1 MEWVSILIKWVSPWI
16 SVGGLVFSIVAWRTA
31 NQAKK
36 DAKSAV
42 DGTIKKVNNQRDI
55 LEIQNIIS
63 KLETAR
69 SAANKWT
76 TDADKKLQTG
86 HDYSEALKSVRDAQD
101 LLECWVP
108 ADMDKTFKDQLER
121 KKKDL
126 GDYCDKISAPE
137 NNENH
142 WKGVVTST
150 QSLRRLL
157 RPHLRKLEN
166 DIVRQT

>member
-1 MEWVSILIKWVSPWI
+1 MI
-16 SVGGLVFSIVAWRTA
+16 SVGGLFFSIVAWRTA

-69 SAANKWT
+69 SAANIWT
-76 TDADKKLQTG
+76 TDANKKLQTG
-86 HDYSEALKSVRDAQD
+86 HYYSEALKSVRDAQD

-121 KKKDL
+121 GKKDL

-142 WKGVVTST
+142 WEGVVTST

-157 RPHLRKLEN
+157 REHQIKLEN
-166 DIVRQT
+166 GIVRQT

>member
-1 MEWVSILIKWVSPWI
+1 MI
-16 SVGGLVFSIVAWRTA
+16 SVGGLFFSIVAWRTA

-76 TDADKKLQTG
+76 TDADKKLQTR

-121 KKKDL
+121 GKKDL
-126 GDYCDKISAPE
+126 RDYCDDISDPE

-142 WKGVVTST
+142 WEGVVTST

>member
-36 DAKSAV
+36 DAKFAV

-55 LEIQNIIS
+55 RAIQDIIS
-63 KLETAR
+63 KLENAR
-69 SAANKWT
+69 SAAYIWT
-76 TDADKKLQTG
+76 TGADKKLQTF
-86 HDYSEALKSVRDAQD
+86 HKCSEALKLVRDAQD
-101 LLECWVP
+101 FLECWVP

-126 GDYCDKISAPE
+126 GGYCDKISDPE
-137 NNENH
+137 NNENN
-142 WKGVVTST
+142 WNGVVTST

-157 RPHLRKLEN
+157 GPHLRTLEN
-166 DIVRQT
+166 DIVRKN

>member
-1 MEWVSILIKWVSPWI
+1 MI
-16 SVGGLVFSIVAWRTA
+16 SVGGLFFSIVAWRTA

-36 DAKSAV
+36 DAKFAV

-76 TDADKKLQTG
+76 TDADKKLQTR

-121 KKKDL
+121 GKKDL
-126 GDYCDKISAPE
+126 RDYCDDISDPE

-142 WKGVVTST
+142 WEGVVTST